1 MALLVTLPGCT
12 TTKKLEAPPMQAYAL
27 SNPNADETTQEV
39 YAYLCSLG
47 GAHTLSAQ
55 QESTWM

>member
-1 MALLVTLPGCT
+1 
-12 TTKKLEAPPMQAYAL
+12 MQVYAL
-27 SNPNADETTQEV
+27 SNPNADEATQKV
-39 YAYLCSLG
+39 YAYLCSLS

>member
-1 MALLVTLPGCT
+1 
-12 TTKKLEAPPMQAYAL
+12 MQVYAL
-27 SNPNADETTQEV
+27 SDHNADEATQKV
-39 YAYLCSLG
+39 YAYLCSLD

>member
-1 MALLVTLPGCT
+1 
-12 TTKKLEAPPMQAYAL
+12 MQVYAL
-27 SNPNADETTQEV
+27 SNPNTDEATQKV
-39 YAYLCSLG
+39 YAYPCSLG

>member
-12 TTKKLEAPPMQAYAL
+12 TTKKLEAPHMQVYAL
-27 SNPNADETTQEV
+27 SNPNTDEATQKV

>member
-1 MALLVTLPGCT
+1 
-12 TTKKLEAPPMQAYAL
+12 MQVYAL
-27 SNPNADETTQEV
+27 SNPNADEATQKV
-39 YAYLCSLG
+39 YAHLCSLD

>member
-1 MALLVTLPGCT
+1 MVT
-12 TTKKLEAPPMQAYAL
+12 YVL
-27 SNPNADETTQEV
+27 SNPNADEMTQKV